1 MLLDN
6 LTFQPVRS
14 FDNCKFMYLV
24 TKLVP
29 MFETLI
35 YLNVWT
41 MIIILF
47 ICYSLNFMQD
57 GFTLTQRRVFL
68 SKLTNIPLKY

>member
-6 LTFQPVRS
+6 LTFQPVTS
-14 FDNCKFMYLV
+14 FDNSKLMYLV
-24 TKLVP
+24 TKVVP
-29 MFETLI
+29 MFETLF

-41 MIIILF
+41 MLIILC
-47 ICYSLNFMQD
+47 ICYSLNFIQD

-68 SKLTNIPLKY
+68 LKLTNIPLKY